1 MKIGDTVYLSSA
13 PLDNLPYYTPREAIV
28 TNVGTVM
35 IEAKVEWLCQ
45 PQWYMPEDVFATREQ
60 AQERI
65 IAMARRARD
74 IANAILE
81 VSA

>member
-45 PQWYMPEDVFATREQ
+45 PQW
-60 AQERI
+60 
-65 IAMARRARD
+65 
-74 IANAILE
+74 
-81 VSA
+81 